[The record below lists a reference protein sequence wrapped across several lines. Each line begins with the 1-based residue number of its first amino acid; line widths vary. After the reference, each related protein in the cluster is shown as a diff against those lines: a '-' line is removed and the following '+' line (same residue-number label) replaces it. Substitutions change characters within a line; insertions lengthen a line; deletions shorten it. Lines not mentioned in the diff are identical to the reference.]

1 MNRLYYSNENGF
13 TLTEL
18 LVVVAIISILASIAL
33 PNFLTAQSK
42 AKVTRCHADM
52 RTIEVALETYHV
64 DCNTYPPWTQNL
76 VVGHDDRHPNQIRY
90 YRLTTPVAYMTEI
103 PRDPFA
109 TYANSEDYEKWGWAY
124 DYVDVFD
131 PKNGMVDPHAY
142 GHVWRIN
149 SWGPDNTNG
158 FAGRYVG
165 CIQGRPEFL
174 YNPTN
179 GITSAGDILR
189 VGQKGGP
196 FIDRYCPIGNAE

>member
-1 MNRLYYSNENGF
+1 MTRIPVSGRWGF

-33 PNFLTAQSK
+33 PNFQNAQSR
-42 AKVTRCHADM
+42 AKVTRTRADM
-52 RTIEVALETYHV
+52 RTIEVALETYHI
-64 DCNTYPPWTQNL
+64 DHNTYPPWTQNL
-76 VVGHDDRHPNQIRY
+76 VVGSDDRHPNQIRY

-109 TYANSEDYEKWGWAY
+109 TYVNQEDYDKWGWAY

-131 PKNGMVDPHAY
+131 SKNMGVDPHAW

-158 FAGRYVG
+158 FAGRYIG

-174 YNPTN
+174 YCPTN

-196 FIDRYCPIGNAE
+196 FLDRYCPIANGD